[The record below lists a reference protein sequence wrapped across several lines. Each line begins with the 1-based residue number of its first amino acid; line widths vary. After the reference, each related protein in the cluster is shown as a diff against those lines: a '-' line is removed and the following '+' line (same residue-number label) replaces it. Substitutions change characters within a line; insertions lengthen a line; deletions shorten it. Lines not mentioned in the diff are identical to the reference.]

1 MPLTLDDINKL
12 LEHSFKDEALRNE
25 VWKDLYA
32 ILPPPIGIGFY
43 DDALEFLEGAWKLN
57 QKTIFIEL
65 GKDDAKECYKKL
77 QSFCP
82 ITRDSLFIT
91 RTCGHILDLE
101 RPKAFFRFIENYIEK
116 INIKSLWARIED
128 ETHPIGDK
136 FIRMIT
142 VYK

>member
-1 MPLTLDDINKL
+1 MSMTLDDINKL
-12 LEHSFKDEALRNE
+12 LEHSFKDESLRNE

-32 ILPPPIGIGFY
+32 VLPPPIGIGFY
-43 DDALEFLEGAWKLN
+43 DDVLEFLDGAWKLN

-65 GKDDAKECYKKL
+65 GKDDAKAYFKKL

-82 ITRDSLFIT
+82 ITRDSLFIV

-101 RPKAFFRFIENYIEK
+101 RPKAFFRFNETYIEK
-116 INIKSLWARIED
+116 MNIKSLWARIED